1 MRSRKESANW
11 SLKIDEEIFEEL
23 YSIERRPF
31 SPTNEIPN
39 PTFEGV
45 VILYSGKTFIV
56 SGSIVS
62 LNDWP
67 LLKWSLIK
75 NWDVSSKNL
84 YHVGEW

>member
-1 MRSRKESANW
+1 MGNNLNSPPSLKLFKLLNSLLILLLSFRKESGNW

-62 LNDWP
+62 LND
-67 LLKWSLIK
+67 
-75 NWDVSSKNL
+75 
-84 YHVGEW
+84 